1 MKMRNLSLAVGL
13 LFGFVACDDGPVEEH
28 YAQMSQEGR
37 TVNLTAHVTGLD
49 SWPSEFSLVVAGFGE
64 KEYAIISK
72 TVVPDSDGEASVTLS
87 GVSMEATT
95 VELCMINKLRKRI
108 VSYYTVDCAGEGD
121 VIDMQVGDVNVNMF
135 DAVQNEVFDNHC
147 IMCHG
152 GSTSA
157 AAGLYLTEGRSYE
170 ALVNVPS
177 SRRPGSVLVE
187 PGSSEDSFL
196 HAVLMGDAP
205 EDRHGHEDILS
216 VSYMHLIMLLDEWI
230 DNGAKK

>member
-1 MKMRNLSLAVGL
+1 MKMRNLFLAVGL

-108 VSYYTVDCAGEGD
+108 VSYYTVDCSGEGD
-121 VIDMQVGDVNVNMF
+121 VIGASLSGFTSNSIFAGSMPCRMRFSIIIVSCVM
-135 DAVQNEVFDNHC
+135 AV
-147 IMCHG
+147 
-152 GSTSA
+152 
-157 AAGLYLTEGRSYE
+157 
-170 ALVNVPS
+170 VPV
-177 SRRPGSVLVE
+177 RQPA
-187 PGSSEDSFL
+187 F
-196 HAVLMGDAP
+196 
-205 EDRHGHEDILS
+205 I
-216 VSYMHLIMLLDEWI
+216 
-230 DNGAKK
+230 

>member
-1 MKMRNLSLAVGL
+1 MCIR
-13 LFGFVACDDGPVEEH
+13 D
-28 YAQMSQEGR
+28 R
-37 TVNLTAHVTGLD
+37 
-49 SWPSEFSLVVAGFGE
+49 
-64 KEYAIISK
+64 EYAIISK

-108 VSYYTVDCAGEGD
+108 VSYYTVDCSGEGD
-121 VIDMQVGDVNVNMF
+121 VIDMQVGDVNVDMF

-157 AAGLYLTEGRSYE
+157 AAGLYLTEGRSYD

>member
-1 MKMRNLSLAVGL
+1 MKVRNLFLAVGL

-108 VSYYTVDCAGEGD
+108 VSYYTVDCSGEGD
-121 VIDMQVGDVNVNMF
+121 VIDMQVGDV
-135 DAVQNEVFDNHC
+135 NEVFDNHC

-157 AAGLYLTEGRSYE
+157 AAGLYLTEGRSYD